1 MITGKDIKKTIIDS
15 LELNDEKLNE
25 AYVSTPK
32 EFDISTELLSQKTKD
47 SHKKL
52 YKNYVEKFNKTSAQL
67 DTVDRSASGVT
78 SAYKALKQSEVFNR
92 NAIYLHELYFANISD
107 VQSEVAYDSLAYIR
121 LARDFGSFDE
131 WQWDFIACAQAAG
144 QGWAIAGYDVFLK
157 RYINFFVNEHDMTV
171 PIGVIPV
178 IVLDMWE
185 HAYFRD
191 YLTEKDKYISNM
203 MREFNW
209 DVIEKR
215 IERTENVSKALK

>member
-1 MITGKDIKKTIIDS
+1 MITGKDIKQVIVDS
-15 LELNDEKLNE
+15 LELNE

-32 EFDISTELLSQKTKD
+32 EFDLATELQSQKTKD
-47 SHKKL
+47 SHLKL
-52 YKNYVEKFNKTSAQL
+52 YKGYVEKFNKTSAQL

-78 SAYKALKQSEVFNR
+78 SAYRSLKQSETFNR

-107 VQSEVAYDSLAYIR
+107 VQSEVAYDSLAFMR

-144 QGWAIAGYDVFLK
+144 QGWAVVAFDVFLK
-157 RYINFFVNEHDMTV
+157 RYVNFFIDEHDVTV
-171 PIGVIPV
+171 PVGVVPV

-191 YLTEKDKYISNM
+191 YLVDKDKYITNM
-203 MREFNW
+203 MRELNW

-215 IERTENVSKALK
+215 IERTESIAKALRT